1 MERVKVLIDKLVQQ
15 QQRNESVETMLI
27 TTQLLQNE
35 LLLFQRKNTA
45 PVTSK
50 VAVVMPSSVN
60 PIIKREPKPVPA
72 PAFVAEEPTPVQE
85 EPASVEKEI
94 PAPEQRIEEL
104 VPPVEEPNP
113 EPVAAIPPIYKVPS
127 VPHMSPAPVKEES
140 RQFQQPEPVSNYH
153 EPVLY
158 NNIREEE
165 PAPVLPSPVM
175 EAPVNPEHEAYLP
188 PKQKVQETTPEPEKI
203 VHPLVLENPFDAME
217 DTPTLAQYQ
226 PSKKDLK
233 LQKEI
238 NDLIGEQK
246 ETLNERLKENKKELA
261 HMLKETPIKDL
272 RKAIGVNDRFVF
284 VNELFRGDET
294 MYERSIKTINGFHI
308 LPEAE
313 YWINRELKVKLG
325 WDDYKDSVQHFYHL
339 VRRRFS

>member
-15 QQRNESVETMLI
+15 QQRNEGIEVMLI

-35 LLLFQRKNTA
+35 LLLLQKDNT
-45 PVTSK
+45 PTVSSK
-50 VAVVMPSSVN
+50 VAVVMPSSANTVV
-60 PIIKREPKPVPA
+60 KREPKPVT
-72 PAFVAEEPTPVQE
+72 TPV
-85 EPASVEKEI
+85 
-94 PAPEQRIEEL
+94 
-104 VPPVEEPNP
+104 
-113 EPVAAIPPIYKVPS
+113 YKT
-127 VPHMSPAPVKEES
+127 
-140 RQFQQPEPVSNYH
+140 
-153 EPVLY
+153 
-158 NNIREEE
+158 EE
-165 PAPVLPSPVM
+165 PAPVEEKKGPIAEMPQVANEPEPVT
-175 EAPVNPEHEAYLP
+175 EVPPVVMVPEKPEHEAYLP
-188 PKQKVQETTPEPEKI
+188 PKQKVQETIPESEKI
-203 VHPLVLENPFDAME
+203 VQPLVLDHQFDAVE
-217 DTPTLAQYQ
+217 ETPTLAQYQ

-238 NDLIGEQK
+238 NDLIGESK
-246 ETLNERLKENKKELA
+246 ETLNDKLKEYKKELA
-261 HMLKETPIKDL
+261 HVLKETPIKDL

>member
-1 MERVKVLIDKLVQQ
+1 MERVKVLIDKLIQQ
-15 QQRNESVETMLI
+15 QQRNEGVEAMLL

-35 LLLFQRKNTA
+35 LLLLQKKNTS

-50 VAVVMPSSVN
+50 VTVVMPSSAN
-60 PIIKREPKPVPA
+60 PVFKTEPKPM
-72 PAFVAEEPTPVQE
+72 
-85 EPASVEKEI
+85 
-94 PAPEQRIEEL
+94 PAPETKIEEPVSVQTPPVYK
-104 VPPVEEPNP
+104 VPPVPQTAPVTNIPLAEEQPQP
-113 EPVAAIPPIYKVPS
+113 EPSIFEE
-127 VPHMSPAPVKEES
+127 VKT
-140 RQFQQPEPVSNYH
+140 PEPVS
-153 EPVLY
+153 EMP
-158 NNIREEE
+158 
-165 PAPVLPSPVM
+165 PVM
-175 EAPVNPEHEAYLP
+175 MAADNPEHEAYMP
-188 PKQKVQETTPEPEKI
+188 PRQKVHEPLSEPEKD
-203 VHPLVLENPFDAME
+203 VHPLVMENQFDAIE

-238 NDLIGEQK
+238 NDLIGESK
-246 ETLNERLKENKKELA
+246 ETLNDRLKENKKELA
-261 HMLKETPIKDL
+261 HLLKETPIKDL

>member
-1 MERVKVLIDKLVQQ
+1 MERVKVLIDKLIQQ
-15 QQRNESVETMLI
+15 QQRNEGVEAMLL

-35 LLLFQRKNTA
+35 LLLLQKKNTS

-50 VAVVMPSSVN
+50 VTVVMPSSAN
-60 PIIKREPKPVPA
+60 PVFKREPKPMPA
-72 PAFVAEEPTPVQE
+72 PETKIEEPVSIKKE
-85 EPASVEKEI
+85 AIEKEAIEKEAPASVQTPPVYK
-94 PAPEQRIEEL
+94 
-104 VPPVEEPNP
+104 VPPVPQTAPVTNIPLVEEQSQP
-113 EPVAAIPPIYKVPS
+113 EPSIFEE
-127 VPHMSPAPVKEES
+127 VKT
-140 RQFQQPEPVSNYH
+140 PEPVS
-153 EPVLY
+153 EMP
-158 NNIREEE
+158 
-165 PAPVLPSPVM
+165 PVM
-175 EAPVNPEHEAYLP
+175 MAADNPEHEAYMP
-188 PKQKVQETTPEPEKI
+188 PRQKVHEPIPEPEKDA
-203 VHPLVLENPFDAME
+203 HPLVMENQFDAIE

-238 NDLIGEQK
+238 NDLIGESK
-246 ETLNERLKENKKELA
+246 ETLNDRLKENKKELA
-261 HMLKETPIKDL
+261 HLLKETPIKDL

>member
-15 QQRNESVETMLI
+15 QQRNENVEALLI

-35 LLLFQRKNTA
+35 LILLQRKNTA

-50 VAVVMPSSVN
+50 VAVVMPSSAN
-60 PIIKREPKPVPA
+60 PIIKREPKPESA
-72 PAFVAEEPTPVQE
+72 PAVVAEEPAP
-85 EPASVEKEI
+85 VEKEI
-94 PAPEQRIEEL
+94 HAPVQKMEEPVQPVVETLPKRI
-104 VPPVEEPNP
+104 PPV
-113 EPVAAIPPIYKVPS
+113 YRVPS
-127 VPHMSPAPVKEES
+127 VPHMSPAPVKEEPPV
-140 RQFQQPEPVSNYH
+140 FQQPEPEINNQ

-158 NNIREEE
+158 NNISNQE
-165 PAPVLPSPVM
+165 PENIKEQEPEPEFPPVM
-175 EAPVNPEHEAYLP
+175 ETPLKPEHEAYLP
-188 PKQKVQETTPEPEKI
+188 PKQKAQETTPEPEKI

-217 DTPTLAQYQ
+217 ETPTLAQYQ

-246 ETLNERLKENKKELA
+246 ETLNDRLKENKKELA

>member
-15 QQRNESVETMLI
+15 QQRNEGAEAMLI

-35 LLLFQRKNTA
+35 LLLLQKKNA
-45 PVTSK
+45 PAVASK
-50 VAVVMPSSVN
+50 VAVVMPSSAN
-60 PIIKREPKPVPA
+60 PVIKREPK
-72 PAFVAEEPTPVQE
+72 TI
-85 EPASVEKEI
+85 KT
-94 PAPEQRIEEL
+94 
-104 VPPVEEPNP
+104 P
-113 EPVAAIPPIYKVPS
+113 EPKI
-127 VPHMSPAPVKEES
+127 
-140 RQFQQPEPVSNYH
+140 
-153 EPVLY
+153 
-158 NNIREEE
+158 EE
-165 PAPVLPSPVM
+165 PAPIPAANESLPEPVTEEFSSEIFPVTAQPEPEPFSVTSEEVSLGETVLAA
-175 EAPVNPEHEAYLP
+175 ERPEHEAYLP
-188 PKQKVQETTPEPEKI
+188 PKQKVQEPMPEPEKI
-203 VHPLVLENPFDAME
+203 VQPLIMDNHFDAVE
-217 DTPTLAQYQ
+217 ETPTLAQYQ
-226 PSKKDLK
+226 PSKKDIK

-238 NDLIGEQK
+238 NDLIGETK
-246 ETLNERLKENKKELA
+246 ETLNDRLKEDKKELA
-261 HMLKETPIKDL
+261 HKLKDTPIKDL